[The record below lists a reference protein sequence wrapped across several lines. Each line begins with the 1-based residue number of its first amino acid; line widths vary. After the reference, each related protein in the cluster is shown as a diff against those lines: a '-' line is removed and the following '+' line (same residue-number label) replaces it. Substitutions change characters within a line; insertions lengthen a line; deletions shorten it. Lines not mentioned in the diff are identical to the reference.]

1 MTASNRRTEPLPRTL
16 AEMREE
22 MRSLGGDTETAHSR
36 ADDILIEALRFMVE
50 RTLSE
55 ASRPFWRAD
64 VEDLISSWRSLE
76 KWYA

>member
-1 MTASNRRTEPLPRTL
+1 MLREERSVSSVPRTL
-16 AEMREE
+16 FEMREE
-22 MRSLGGDTETAHSR
+22 IRSLGGDTEIAHSR

-55 ASRPFWRAD
+55 ASRPLWRAD
-64 VEDLISSWRSLE
+64 VEDLIAAWRDLE